1 MTMKSINVAVAVI
14 INEKGEVL
22 LTQRNQPKDPS
33 VHLCWQLPGGGV
45 EDGESVISACIREA
59 YEETGFKIKLLSKN
73 PHVIV
78 SRYENRDYLLN
89 GFKAQVISGTINT
102 ELDQETADAKWFK
115 INEISGLRTLADT
128 DTMVL
133 ACI

>member
-59 YEETGFKIKLLSKN
+59 YEETGFKIKLL
-73 PHVIV
+73 
-78 SRYENRDYLLN
+78 
-89 GFKAQVISGTINT
+89 
-102 ELDQETADAKWFK
+102 
-115 INEISGLRTLADT
+115 
-128 DTMVL
+128 
-133 ACI
+133 